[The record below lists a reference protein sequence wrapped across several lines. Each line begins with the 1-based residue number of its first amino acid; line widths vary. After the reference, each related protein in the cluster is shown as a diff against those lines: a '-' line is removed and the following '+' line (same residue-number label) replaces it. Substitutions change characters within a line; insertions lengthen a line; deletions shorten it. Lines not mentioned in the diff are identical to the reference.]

1 MLIRA
6 RCFVN
11 GDFLLIKSLGAGGM
25 ASLCLIPEESSSLAQ
40 GGSPMALSLDFLSHA
55 SGDNIIQPWR
65 KPEN

>member
-55 SGDNIIQPWR
+55 SGDIIQPWR